1 LQEEG
6 KRHKPINYT
15 ERVLRGAEKMYQ
27 MIEKLTLA
35 LINSTRRLKPYFQ
48 SHQIKMKIGH
58 PIKKVMEKLELA
70 RWMVA

>member
-1 LQEEG
+1 
-6 KRHKPINYT
+6 
-15 ERVLRGAEKMYQ
+15 MYQ